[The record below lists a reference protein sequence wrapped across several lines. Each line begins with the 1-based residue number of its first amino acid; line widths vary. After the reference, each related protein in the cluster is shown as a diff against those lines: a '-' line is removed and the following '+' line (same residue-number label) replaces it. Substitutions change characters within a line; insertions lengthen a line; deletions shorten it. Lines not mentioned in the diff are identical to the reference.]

1 MINTTVD
8 IKEFNALIDER
19 IKEHIKSCKQNWNDD
34 ILTEDEACEF
44 LKITRPTLYKLRKE
58 GKVKYTNAGKG
69 FRYLRSDLLNIGK

>member
-19 IKEHIKSCKQNWNDD
+19 IKEHIKSYKQNWNDD

-44 LKITRPTLYKLRKE
+44 LKISRPTLHKLRKE
-58 GKVKYTNAGKG
+58 GKVKYMKVGKG